1 MAEDSIEALVCLAG
15 RRPWIEHTLDDMS
28 GFGAKRRQ
36 AGEHE
41 IQMFRGQYT
50 AAEAHVPQPSPSE
63 VVMSSRLL
71 FAVVAAL
78 GVSGCTDAGHAATR
92 SIVAPQAP
100 MRDAGGA
107 ADDRVTASSLW
118 NQRTRAIIGR
128 RGGSSPNAARTFALV
143 SVAQYDA
150 VIAAEDS
157 KDRGLHPSEAAAA
170 AAASAG
176 VLAGLYPLEQSFI
189 DDQLAADA
197 EYFPSLPSERDADF
211 EAGTAVGR
219 TVAAAVLAYAA
230 TDGSKI
236 PSTATRPIG
245 PGYWHPDIPGGA
257 AQDANWGAVR
267 PWLLTSGDQF
277 RPTPPPDFGSPQ
289 FLTDLA
295 EVRSFSDNRTAE
307 ELAIAQ
313 FWASG
318 YGPGGPAGFFGSLAD
333 SMAAGEHM
341 NERQTARTLAVLHM
355 AIMDASI
362 GCYDGKYFY
371 WYVRPYQADP
381 LITTPVGKPAF
392 PSYPSAHSCLSSAA
406 AGVLEGFF
414 PAAKDTLQAMVQQ
427 AGVARIYAGLHYRFD
442 VVAGQTLGFSVAD
455 LALRRAPIGHRPIPL
470 N

>member
-1 MAEDSIEALVCLAG
+1 
-15 RRPWIEHTLDDMS
+15 MS
-28 GFGAKRRQ
+28 G
-36 AGEHE
+36 
-41 IQMFRGQYT
+41 
-50 AAEAHVPQPSPSE
+50 
-63 VVMSSRLL
+63 RLF
-71 FAVVAAL
+71 FAFVAAL
-78 GVSGCTDAGHAATR
+78 GAAACTDASPITAR
-92 SIVAPQAP
+92 SILGREAS
-100 MRDAGGA
+100 RSDASAA
-107 ADDRVTASSLW
+107 ADDRATASSLW
-118 NQRTRAIIGR
+118 NRRTRTIIGR

-150 VIAAEDS
+150 VIAAEDAR
-157 KDRGLHPSEAAAA
+157 DRGLHPSEAGAA
-170 AAASAG
+170 AAASAA

-189 DDQLAADA
+189 DGQLAADA

-211 EAGTAVGR
+211 DAGAAVGR

-230 TDGSKI
+230 TDGSKA
-236 PSTATRPIG
+236 PATVTRPIG
-245 PGYWHPDIPGGA
+245 PGYWHPDTPTGTP
-257 AQDANWGAVR
+257 QDANWGAVR

-295 EVRSFSDNRTAE
+295 EVRFFSDNRTPE

-318 YGPGGPAGFFGSLAD
+318 YGPGGPAGFFGTLAD
-333 SMAAGEHM
+333 SMAADEHM
-341 NERQTARTLAVLHM
+341 DERQTARTLAVLHM

-381 LITTPVGKPAF
+381 LITTPVGRPSF

-427 AGVARIYAGLHYRFD
+427 AGLARIYAGLHYRFD

-455 LALRRAPIGHRPIPL
+455 LALSRAPIGHRPIPL